1 MATSKNATSA
11 MILERIDNLANIAEI
26 FLVERVGAAVTR
38 ASESGEQLDYRDD
51 KPPVPAFTLTLF
63 P

>member
-26 FLVERVGAAVTR
+26 FLVGWRGGDEG
-38 ASESGEQLDYRDD
+38 Q
-51 KPPVPAFTLTLF
+51 
-63 P
+63 